1 MGYSI
6 LLFQWALL
14 WTKQSDNYHDITG
27 IYICFPYKVIRA
39 LTKHLTVCVHV
50 LWINDMVLSTFWL
63 KEWWWWWWWWWWT
76 HNRATGMYHS
86 TVMYLH
92 VWLVENSA
100 TEVAVKGR
108 FIQSP
113 ETNSRVCQ
121 KNKGTA
127 VTLSDQ
133 SLLDSPFIFVLYMLM
148 N

>member
-1 MGYSI
+1 
-6 LLFQWALL
+6 
-14 WTKQSDNYHDITG
+14 
-27 IYICFPYKVIRA
+27 
-39 LTKHLTVCVHV
+39 
-50 LWINDMVLSTFWL
+50 
-63 KEWWWWWWWWWWT
+63 
-76 HNRATGMYHS
+76 MYHS

-100 TEVAVKGR
+100 MEVAVKGR

-133 SLLDSPFIFVLYMLM
+133 SLLDSPFIFALYMLM
-148 N
+148 NQRKNLSLDQDSYRAFFHSPLN

>member
-1 MGYSI
+1 
-6 LLFQWALL
+6 
-14 WTKQSDNYHDITG
+14 
-27 IYICFPYKVIRA
+27 
-39 LTKHLTVCVHV
+39 
-50 LWINDMVLSTFWL
+50 
-63 KEWWWWWWWWWWT
+63 
-76 HNRATGMYHS
+76 MYHS

-92 VWLVENSA
+92 VRLVENSA
-100 TEVAVKGR
+100 MEVAVKGR

-133 SLLDSPFIFVLYMLM
+133 SLLDSPFIFALYMLM